1 MTALGMFASTINT
14 TINDSSTDLLFKTKE
29 LHISTA
35 VEL

>member
-1 MTALGMFASTINT
+1 MTALSPTINT
-14 TINDSSTDLLFKTKE
+14 TINDSSTDLLFKTFKTKE